1 MAENTNQFNKPNLVD
16 YTLIQKLNQG
26 YHHHGSILSV
36 PSFFQKAGSL
46 SFNLVKENLFMSIIL
61 SLLILFLAWCYVEK
75 KRQDKIIEKIYQ
87 RKMAKVMLEEELQ
100 LFTDIPVE
108 LNINDLF
115 KDINNDLNSPVSSAE
130 MAVKPAPDSDPILQ
144 LETKAQSYQ
153 TMPSKKKDRQM
164 LNGMNP
170 TAVIPSNSANN
181 YMHVTDFNPNS
192 YMLL

>member
-1 MAENTNQFNKPNLVD
+1 MGDTNQFNKPNLVD

-26 YHHHGSILSV
+26 YHHHGTISRV
-36 PSFFQKAGSL
+36 PSLFQKAGSL
-46 SFNLVKENLFMSIIL
+46 SFILIKENLFMSIIL
-61 SLLILFLAWCYVEK
+61 LLLVIFLAWCYVEK
-75 KRQDKIIEKIYQ
+75 QRQDNILEKLYQ
-87 RKMAKVMLEEELQ
+87 KKMAKVMLEDELQ

-115 KDINNDLNSPVSSAE
+115 KDINNDLNSPVSSDE
-130 MAVKPAPDSDPILQ
+130 MAVKPAPDSDPILE

-164 LNGMNP
+164 LNGVNP

-181 YMHVTDFNPNS
+181 YMNVTDFNPNS

>member
-1 MAENTNQFNKPNLVD
+1 MGDTNQFNKPNLVD

-26 YHHHGSILSV
+26 YHHHGAIAGV
-36 PSFFQKAGSL
+36 PSLFQKAGSF
-46 SFNLVKENLFMSIIL
+46 SFNLIKENLFMSIIL
-61 SLLILFLAWCYVEK
+61 LLLVIFLAWCYVEK
-75 KRQDKIIEKIYQ
+75 QRQDNILEKLYQ
-87 RKMAKVMLEEELQ
+87 KKMAKVMLEEELQ

-144 LETKAQSYQ
+144 LETKAPSYQ

-164 LNGMNP
+164 LNGVNP
-170 TAVIPSNSANN
+170 TAVIPSNTANN
-181 YMHVTDFNPNS
+181 YMDVTNFNPNA

>member
-1 MAENTNQFNKPNLVD
+1 MGDTNQFNKPNLVD

-26 YHHHGSILSV
+26 YHHHGAISGV
-36 PSFFQKAGSL
+36 PSLFQKAGSF
-46 SFNLVKENLFMSIIL
+46 SFNLIKENLFMSIIL
-61 SLLILFLAWCYVEK
+61 LLLVIFLAWCYVEK
-75 KRQDKIIEKIYQ
+75 QRQDKILEKLYQ
-87 RKMAKVMLEEELQ
+87 KKMAKVMLEEELQ

-130 MAVKPAPDSDPILQ
+130 MAVKPAPDSNPIIQ
-144 LETKAQSYQ
+144 LETNAQSYQ

-181 YMHVTDFNPNS
+181 YMSVTDFNPNA

>member
-1 MAENTNQFNKPNLVD
+1 MGDTNQFNKPNLVD

-26 YHHHGSILSV
+26 YHHHGTISRV
-36 PSFFQKAGSL
+36 PSLFQKAGSF
-46 SFNLVKENLFMSIIL
+46 SFNLIKENLFMSIIL
-61 SLLILFLAWCYVEK
+61 LLLVIFLAWCYVEK
-75 KRQDKIIEKIYQ
+75 QRQDKILEKLYQ
-87 RKMAKVMLEEELQ
+87 KKMAKVMLEEELQ

-115 KDINNDLNSPVSSAE
+115 KDINNDINSPVSTAE
-130 MAVKPAPDSDPILQ
+130 MAVKPAPDSDPISQ
-144 LETKAQSYQ
+144 LETNAQSYQ

-164 LNGMNP
+164 LNGVNP

-181 YMHVTDFNPNS
+181 YMHVTDFNPNA

>member
-1 MAENTNQFNKPNLVD
+1 MGDTNQFNKPNLVD

-26 YHHHGSILSV
+26 YHHRGAIAGV
-36 PSFFQKAGSL
+36 PSLFQKAGSF
-46 SFNLVKENLFMSIIL
+46 SFNLIKENLFMSIIL
-61 SLLILFLAWCYVEK
+61 LLLVIFLAWCYVEK
-75 KRQDKIIEKIYQ
+75 QRQDKILEKLYQ
-87 RKMAKVMLEEELQ
+87 KKMAKVMLEEELQ

-144 LETKAQSYQ
+144 LETKAPSYQ

-164 LNGMNP
+164 LNGVNP
-170 TAVIPSNSANN
+170 TAVIPSNTANN
-181 YMHVTDFNPNS
+181 YMDVTNFNPDS

>member
-1 MAENTNQFNKPNLVD
+1 MAEHNQFNKPNLVD

-26 YHHHGSILSV
+26 YHHHGAISSV
-36 PSFFQKAGSL
+36 PSLFQKAGSF
-46 SFNLVKENLFMSIIL
+46 SFILVKENLFMSIIL
-61 SLLILFLAWCYVEK
+61 LLLVLFLAWCYVEK
-75 KRQDKIIEKIYQ
+75 KRQDKIVEKIYQ

-100 LFTDIPVE
+100 LFTDVPVE

-130 MAVKPAPDSDPILQ
+130 MDVKFAPDSDPILQ
-144 LETKAQSYQ
+144 LETKAPSYQ

>member
-1 MAENTNQFNKPNLVD
+1 MGDTNQFNKPNLVD

-26 YHHHGSILSV
+26 YHHRGAIAGV
-36 PSFFQKAGSL
+36 PSLFQKAGSF
-46 SFNLVKENLFMSIIL
+46 SFNLIKENLFMSIIL
-61 SLLILFLAWCYVEK
+61 LLLVIFLAWCYVEK
-75 KRQDKIIEKIYQ
+75 QRQDKILEKLYQ
-87 RKMAKVMLEEELQ
+87 KKMAKVMLEEELQ

-144 LETKAQSYQ
+144 LETKAPSYQ

-164 LNGMNP
+164 LNGVNP

-181 YMHVTDFNPNS
+181 YMDVTNFNPDS

>member
-1 MAENTNQFNKPNLVD
+1 MGDTNQFNKPNLVD

-26 YHHHGSILSV
+26 YHHRGAIAGV
-36 PSFFQKAGSL
+36 PSLFQKAGSF
-46 SFNLVKENLFMSIIL
+46 SFNLIKENLFMSIIL
-61 SLLILFLAWCYVEK
+61 LLLVIFLAWCYVEK
-75 KRQDKIIEKIYQ
+75 QRQDNILEKLYQ
-87 RKMAKVMLEEELQ
+87 KKMAKVMLEEELQ

-144 LETKAQSYQ
+144 LETKAPSYQ

-164 LNGMNP
+164 LNGVNP
-170 TAVIPSNSANN
+170 TAVIPSNTANN
-181 YMHVTDFNPNS
+181 YMDVTNFNPDS

>member
-1 MAENTNQFNKPNLVD
+1 MGDTNQFNKPNLVD

-26 YHHHGSILSV
+26 YHHHGTISRV
-36 PSFFQKAGSL
+36 PSLFQKAGSF
-46 SFNLVKENLFMSIIL
+46 SFNLIKENLFMSIIL
-61 SLLILFLAWCYVEK
+61 LLLVIFLAWCYVEK
-75 KRQDKIIEKIYQ
+75 QRQDNILEKLYQ
-87 RKMAKVMLEEELQ
+87 KKMAKVMLEDELQ

-130 MAVKPAPDSDPILQ
+130 MAVKPAPDSDPILE

-164 LNGMNP
+164 LNGINP

-181 YMHVTDFNPNS
+181 YMNVTDFNPNS

>member
-1 MAENTNQFNKPNLVD
+1 MGDTNQFNKPNLVD

-26 YHHHGSILSV
+26 YHHHGAIAGV
-36 PSFFQKAGSL
+36 PSLFQKAGSF
-46 SFNLVKENLFMSIIL
+46 SFNLIKENLFMSIIL
-61 SLLILFLAWCYVEK
+61 LLLVIFLAWCYVEK
-75 KRQDKIIEKIYQ
+75 QRQDKILEKLYQ
-87 RKMAKVMLEEELQ
+87 KKMAKVMLEDELQ

-130 MAVKPAPDSDPILQ
+130 MAVKPAPDSDPITQ

-170 TAVIPSNSANN
+170 TAVIPSNTANN
-181 YMHVTDFNPNS
+181 YMDVTNFNPDS

>member
-1 MAENTNQFNKPNLVD
+1 MGDTNQFNKPNLVD

-26 YHHHGSILSV
+26 YHHHGAIAGV
-36 PSFFQKAGSL
+36 PSLFQKAGSF
-46 SFNLVKENLFMSIIL
+46 SFNLIKENLFMSIIL
-61 SLLILFLAWCYVEK
+61 LLLVIFLAWCYVEK
-75 KRQDKIIEKIYQ
+75 QRQDKILEKIYQ
-87 RKMAKVMLEEELQ
+87 KKMAKVMLEEELQ

-144 LETKAQSYQ
+144 LETKAPSYQ

-164 LNGMNP
+164 LNGVNP
-170 TAVIPSNSANN
+170 TAVIPSNTANN
-181 YMHVTDFNPNS
+181 YMDVTNFNPDS

>member
-1 MAENTNQFNKPNLVD
+1 MAEHNNQFNKPNLVD

-26 YHHHGSILSV
+26 YHHHGAIAGV
-36 PSFFQKAGSL
+36 PSLFQKAGSF
-46 SFNLVKENLFMSIIL
+46 SFNLIKENLFMSIIL
-61 SLLILFLAWCYVEK
+61 LLLVIFLAWCYVEK
-75 KRQDKIIEKIYQ
+75 QRQDKILEKLYQ
-87 RKMAKVMLEEELQ
+87 KKMAKVMLEEELQ

-130 MAVKPAPDSDPILQ
+130 MAVKPAPDSDPITQ
-144 LETKAQSYQ
+144 LETNAQSYQ

-170 TAVIPSNSANN
+170 TAVIPSNTSNN

>member
-1 MAENTNQFNKPNLVD
+1 MGDTNQFNKPNLVD

-26 YHHHGSILSV
+26 YHHRGAISGV
-36 PSFFQKAGSL
+36 PSLFQKAGSF
-46 SFNLVKENLFMSIIL
+46 SFNLIKENLFMSIIL
-61 SLLILFLAWCYVEK
+61 LLLVIFLAWCYVEK
-75 KRQDKIIEKIYQ
+75 QRQDKILEKLYQ
-87 RKMAKVMLEEELQ
+87 KKMAKVMLEEELQ

-144 LETKAQSYQ
+144 LETKAPSYQ

-164 LNGMNP
+164 LNGVNP
-170 TAVIPSNSANN
+170 TAVIPSNTANN
-181 YMHVTDFNPNS
+181 YMDVTNFNPDS